1 MARKKI
7 KKIWLMGKLRELWFD
22 VPEDFEWSVNHE
34 LKKIANGKDLSGF
47 KVTVDEPN
55 NKVKFWWP
63 IILKEFED
71 DSENLPQPLMWL
83 ILGEGRPSLGLNV
96 PNFPGFLFYFYIPDI
111 IQDYKR
117 LARQNHASR
126 IKNMELKHS
135 NTRGMEME
143 LQF

>member
-7 KKIWLMGKLRELWFD
+7 KKIWLMGKLRELNLNGSAMF
-22 VPEDFEWSVNHE
+22 EDEVNQE
-34 LKKIANGKDLSGF
+34 LKIIANGKDLSGF

-126 IKNMELKHS
+126 IKGVELKHS

>member
-7 KKIWLMGKLRELWFD
+7 KKIWLMGKLRELWLEL
-22 VPEDFEWSVNHE
+22 PEDFEWTVNSE
-34 LKKIANGKDLSGF
+34 LKSIANGKDLSGF

-63 IILKEFED
+63 IILKEFKD
-71 DSENLPQPLMWL
+71 NSESLPQPLMWL
-83 ILGEGRPSLGLNV
+83 ILGEERPSLGLNV

-111 IQDYKR
+111 IADYKR

-126 IKNMELKHS
+126 IKDMKLSHS

>member
-7 KKIWLMGKLRELWFD
+7 KKIWLMGKLRELNLNGSAMF
-22 VPEDFEWSVNHE
+22 EDEVNHE

-71 DSENLPQPLMWL
+71 DSESLPQPLMWL

-111 IQDYKR
+111 IADYKR

-126 IKNMELKHS
+126 IKGMELKYS

>member
-1 MARKKI
+1 
-7 KKIWLMGKLRELWFD
+7 MGKLRELNLNG
-22 VPEDFEWSVNHE
+22 PAMFENEVNHE

-63 IILKEFED
+63 IILNEFKDSKED
-71 DSENLPQPLMWL
+71 LPEPLMWL
-83 ILGEGRPSLGLNV
+83 ILGIGRSPYGMTV
-96 PNFPGFLFYFYIPDI
+96 ANFPGCLYYYYIPEI
-111 IQDYKR
+111 IEDYKK

-126 IKNMELKHS
+126 IKGMVLTHS
-135 NTRGMEME
+135 NKRGMEME

>member
-22 VPEDFEWSVNHE
+22 FPDDLELTVNSE
-34 LKKIANGKDLSGF
+34 LKSIANGKDLSGF

-63 IILKEFED
+63 IILKEFNDSKD
-71 DSENLPQPLMWL
+71 DLLEPLMWL
-83 ILGEGRPSLGLNV
+83 VLGIGRSPYGMTV
-96 PNFPGFLFYFYIPDI
+96 ANFPGCLCYYYIPEI
-111 IQDYKR
+111 IEEYKK

-126 IKNMELKHS
+126 IKDMELKHS

>member
-7 KKIWLMGKLRELWFD
+7 KKIWLMGKLRELNLNGAAMF
-22 VPEDFEWSVNHE
+22 EDEVNHE

-63 IILKEFED
+63 IILKDFKDKKE
-71 DSENLPQPLMWL
+71 SLPEPLTWL
-83 ILGEGRPSLGLNV
+83 ILGQGRSPMGLTFAH
-96 PNFPGFLFYFYIPDI
+96 FPGFLYYFYIPDI
-111 IQDYKR
+111 IEDYKK
-117 LARQNHASR
+117 LARKNHASR
-126 IKNMELKHS
+126 IKSMTLSHS

>member
-1 MARKKI
+1 MKKRI
-7 KKIWLMGKLRELWFD
+7 KKIWLMGKLRELNLNDPGLF
-22 VPEDFEWSVNHE
+22 EDEMNQE
-34 LKKIANGKDLSGF
+34 LKVIAGEKDLSGF
-47 KVTVDEPN
+47 KVTVSESI
-55 NKVKFWWP
+55 VKFWWP
-63 IILKEFED
+63 IILKEFKD
-71 DSENLPQPLMWL
+71 DNENLPQPLMWL
-83 ILGEGRPSLGLNV
+83 ILGQGRPSLGLNV

-126 IKNMELKHS
+126 IKGMELKHS

>member
-22 VPEDFEWSVNHE
+22 VPEDFEWSVNYE
-34 LKKIANGKDLSGF
+34 LKRIANGKDLSGF
-47 KVTVDEPN
+47 KVTVDEAN

-63 IILKEFED
+63 IILKEFKDSKED
-71 DSENLPQPLMWL
+71 LPEPLTWL
-83 ILGEGRPSLGLNV
+83 ILGVGRPPMGLTV
-96 PNFPGFLFYFYIPDI
+96 AHFPGFLFYYYIPDI

-126 IKNMELKHS
+126 IKGMVLSHS

>member
-1 MARKKI
+1 
-7 KKIWLMGKLRELWFD
+7 MGKLRELNLNDPNLF
-22 VPEDFEWSVNHE
+22 EDEMNQE
-34 LKKIANGKDLSGF
+34 LKVIAGEKDLSGF
-47 KVTVDEPN
+47 KVTVNESI
-55 NKVKFWWP
+55 VKFWWP

-83 ILGEGRPSLGLNV
+83 ILGQGRPSLGLNV

-126 IKNMELKHS
+126 IKDMVLTHS

>member
-1 MARKKI
+1 MKKEV
-7 KKIWLMGKLRELWFD
+7 KKIWLMGKLRYLEYE
-22 VPEDFEWSVNHE
+22 VPGDFEWSVNYE
-34 LKKIANGKDLSGF
+34 LKTIANGKDLSGF
-47 KVTVDEPN
+47 KVTLDEAN
-55 NKVKFWWP
+55 NSVKFWWP

-117 LARQNHASR
+117 LDRTMHR
-126 IKNMELKHS
+126 E
-135 NTRGMEME
+135 
-143 LQF
+143 

>member
-7 KKIWLMGKLRELWFD
+7 KKIWLMGKLRELNLNGSAMF
-22 VPEDFEWSVNHE
+22 EDEVNQE
-34 LKKIANGKDLSGF
+34 LKIIANGKDLSGF

-83 ILGEGRPSLGLNV
+83 ILGIGRSPYGMTV
-96 PNFPGFLFYFYIPDI
+96 ANFPGCLYYYYIPEI
-111 IQDYKR
+111 IEDYKK

-126 IKNMELKHS
+126 IKGMTLTHS